1 MKKLYNNLGRVAT
14 LSLFSLGVF
23 GGFQWA
29 TNIFLALVWFVIISS
44 LLVVFLPDARKKLIE
59 TKIKWNKYS
68 TLYHFILIVGMIGAG
83 WIVTGIF
90 YTIAIY
96 IFYIV
101 SQMEGCKDD

>member
-1 MKKLYNNLGRVAT
+1 MKRLLGRVAT

-23 GGFQWA
+23 GGVQWA
-29 TNIFLALVWFVIISS
+29 TNIFLALIWFVIILS
-44 LLVVFLPDARKKLIE
+44 LLVFFPDARKKLIE